1 MEPTGSLPFSQQ
13 SSICSYPEPNLSNPR
28 LPMLLLNKTGNVH
41 INMISMRV
49 RVTIFAVES
58 RKYYILWIM
67 SVALVIQHAK
77 CMCHIILSSLT
88 CLALPYFSTLS
99 HKHNFREK
107 VIEYKMCV
115 LTSLQISSETFLIL
129 RRIELHTI
137 IIYIRLHATY
147 PLFLSDFNETWMFST
162 NFLKYSN
169 IRFHENLSSRSPVV
183 LCGRTDRETDRHDEP
198 NSLFSQFCE
207 RA

>member
-13 SSICSYPEPNLSNPR
+13 SSICSYPEPNSSNPR
-28 LPMLLLNKTGNVH
+28 LPMSLLNKTGNVH
-41 INMISMRV
+41 INIISMRV

-58 RKYYILWIM
+58 KKYYILWIM

-77 CMCHIILSSLT
+77 CMCHIILSPLT

-99 HKHNFREK
+99 HKQHNFREK

-137 IIYIRLHATY
+137 IIVHTSSCNVPVILV
-147 PLFLSDFNETWMFST
+147 
-162 NFLKYSN
+162 
-169 IRFHENLSSRSPVV
+169 RF
-183 LCGRTDRETDRHDEP
+183 
-198 NSLFSQFCE
+198 
-207 RA
+207 